1 LKPETQIR
9 RFKGRRGQA
18 AILAVLN
25 LTMLF
30 GALGFAVD
38 IGLAQFKKHAEQATA
53 DAAAMAAASYA
64 AANGSTCGSGITC
77 NVVTNCTI
85 PNSVTTPFGAGCVY
99 AKANGYTNGG
109 SGGQT
114 VTMIANN
121 TNSPVTG
128 NSPSLWFQATV
139 GESYSTLFGSFA
151 ASTALTIHA
160 SAVAGVTT
168 TGGGSCII
176 ALSQGPMT
184 SILIRLPGW
193 GNLFAGIPGLLFVA
207 HVATPAFSDS
217 GSGNIT
223 TSAGCGIY
231 DNSNFSYTGS
241 GNITAG
247 TTIQYIGTKTMNGS
261 GNVSPAPTSTVTPI
275 NDPFASLPSPTVG
288 SCTNPNVGLP
298 YPLVISDANNHT
310 IAPGTYCGGMKFSGS
325 GNITFQTGTYII
337 NGSDA
342 GGKSF
347 DFSASGNLSGTNVMF
362 FITGQGGETAG
373 PISFT
378 GSGNLTFSALNA
390 GSYEGVLFY
399 QDRNVTYAAANTYSG
414 SGNVTGTLYFP
425 TTSLSY
431 SGSGNAL
438 AQALVANTVTMTGSG
453 NFTKD
458 NGGTLTGL
466 VKTVAA
472 LIQ

>member
-9 RFKGRRGQA
+9 RFKSRRGQA
-18 AILAVLN
+18 AVLAVLN

-38 IGLAQFKKHAEQATA
+38 VGLGQFKKHAEQATA
-53 DAAAMAAASYA
+53 DAAAMAAATYA
-64 AANGSTCGSGITC
+64 QANNKTCANGITC
-77 NVVTNCTI
+77 NVTTNCTI
-85 PNSVTTPFGAGCVY
+85 PNSVTTPFGAACVY

-114 VTMIANN
+114 VTMLANN

-128 NSPSLWFQATV
+128 NSPGLWFKATV
-139 GESYSTLFGSFA
+139 GESYSTLFGSFGGVSA
-151 ASTALTIHA
+151 FTIHA
-160 SAVAGVTT
+160 SAVAGTT
-168 TGGGSCII
+168 TSGGGSCII
-176 ALSQGPMT
+176 ALSQ
-184 SILIRLPGW
+184 
-193 GNLFAGIPGLLFVA
+193 AG
-207 HVATPAFSDS
+207 TAFSDS

-247 TTIQYIGTKTMNGS
+247 TTIQYIGTKTMHGS
-261 GNVSPAPTSTVTPI
+261 GNVSPAPTSTVTPAS
-275 NDPFASLPSPTVG
+275 DPFASLPSPTVG
-288 SCTNPNVGLP
+288 ACTNPNPGLP
-298 YPLVISDANNHT
+298 YPLVLSDANNHT
-310 IAPGTYCGGMKFSGS
+310 IGPGTYCGGMKFSGS
-325 GNITFQTGTYII
+325 GNITFQTGIYII

-347 DFSASGNLSGTNVMF
+347 DFSASGNLTGANVMF

-373 PISFT
+373 PIAFT

-390 GSYEGVLFY
+390 GPYEGVLFY
-399 QDRNVTYAAANTYSG
+399 QDRNLSPPYAGANTYSG
-414 SGNVTGTLYFP
+414 SGNVTGTFYFP

-438 AQALVANTVTMTGSG
+438 AQALVAYTVTMTGSG

-458 NGGTLTGL
+458 LTGSLTGL
-466 VKTVAA
+466 VKTVTG